1 MKAVMISGT
10 AAAIAIT
17 PDGKTAYIA
26 TAAAVPEGLPSH
38 AQEMAES
45 GLDVLPVA
53 DAGSS

>member
-1 MKAVMISGT
+1 M
-10 AAAIAIT
+10 AAMREKREALGA
-17 PDGKTAYIA
+17 
-26 TAAAVPEGLPSH
+26 AAAVPEGLPSH